1 MDINTLNE
9 IKTKIPEII
18 NRQREVYLNYKECIE
33 EIIKPNESYIRELFT
48 LILPNNTDFD
58 HLISN
63 AYNNS
68 KIITNIINRY
78 EEILILLNNE
88 DSKVSEHYLSLIFN
102 TLNTSQI
109 MRTLPNNLQAV
120 KVWFEQLKNDDINF
134 QNKNGFINALYNT
147 LKQTENIEKTE

>member
-58 HLISN
+58 YLISN

-78 EEILILLNNE
+78 EEILILLT
-88 DSKVSEHYLSLIFN
+88 D
-102 TLNTSQI
+102 
-109 MRTLPNNLQAV
+109 MRKFL
-120 KVWFEQLKNDDINF
+120 F
-134 QNKNGFINALYNT
+134 
-147 LKQTENIEKTE
+147 